1 MSGRWLGML
10 VLVTPLF
17 AFAQDTAETKVA
29 HGASTPAGHTRPDF
43 SGDWQLN
50 AKASDDAR
58 TTLREAMQASRQAA
72 DGGRGMGG
80 GMGRGGGGKGRGGM
94 GGAAG
99 AGAMSGSTVEF
110 SGQLAAAQKLHISHE
125 DPALLIV
132 DESERPQRLY
142 TDFRGGSVSAGGGLE
157 QRVSVA
163 GWEGD
168 VLVVETTM
176 LGRKTVQQY
185 AIDKANA
192 QLVVTTQAEVS
203 TLPRVSYRLV
213 YDRVTPGAH
222 SESAVTKSTSA
233 DSAVLSGETRR

>member
-1 MSGRWLGML
+1 MTRRWVLIL
-10 VLVTPLF
+10 VLAMPLH

-29 HGASTPAGHTRPDF
+29 HGASTPAGHTRPVF

-50 AKASDDAR
+50 AKASDDPRAK
-58 TTLREAMQASRQAA
+58 LREAMQASRQAA
-72 DGGRGMGG
+72 GGGGGMGG

-94 GGAAG
+94 AGIGGTGGMGNSSA
-99 AGAMSGSTVEF
+99 EF
-110 SGQLAAAQKLHISHE
+110 SGQLATAQKLHISHE

-185 AIDKANA
+185 AIDKANE

-213 YDRVTPGAH
+213 YDRVAAGAH
-222 SESAVTKSTSA
+222 SESAVTKSTNA
-233 DSAVLSGETRR
+233 DSAVLPGEIRR